1 MTTCFGTSYLVLLN
15 KQWYVELIYKH
26 DLLMNVYKFV
36 QVPLE
41 TLKQQAQSLFRLCE
55 LQHTAQHSQKHP
67 QQQHPK
73 KFPSISFK

>member
-1 MTTCFGTSYLVLLN
+1 
-15 KQWYVELIYKH
+15 
-26 DLLMNVYKFV
+26 MNVYKFV
-36 QVPLE
+36 QVPLQ